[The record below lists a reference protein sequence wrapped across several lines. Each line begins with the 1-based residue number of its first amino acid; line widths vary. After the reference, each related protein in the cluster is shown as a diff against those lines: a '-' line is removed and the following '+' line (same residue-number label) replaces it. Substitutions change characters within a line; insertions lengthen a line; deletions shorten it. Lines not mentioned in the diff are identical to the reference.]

1 MRWTFWTGVS
11 LGLLALGTG
20 VLRAAET
27 PTVGVGAQGAWAR
40 PKDADHALGY
50 VGAHLRLRPLAWL
63 GLEGALDY
71 RKESYAGESVTV
83 RDVPVTASVLVFVIP
98 RGPFNPYLI
107 GGTGVHFTRTEA
119 GAVSTS
125 DTFMGYHVGAG
136 LQVVL
141 GGVAFFGEYRYTG
154 VKIQADVGP
163 NASRLSLDA
172 SGSNLR
178 AGLTFW
184 F

>member
-1 MRWTFWTGVS
+1 MRWTSWTGVG
-11 LGLLALGTG
+11 LGLLALGAQ
-20 VLRAAET
+20 VVWAAET
-27 PTVGVGAQGAWAR
+27 PTIGLGAQGAWTR

-71 RKESYAGESVTV
+71 RKESYADGSITV

-98 RGPFNPYLI
+98 RGPFNPYLM

-119 GAVSTS
+119 GTVSTS
-125 DTFMGYHVGAG
+125 DAFMGYHVGAG

-141 GGVAFFGEYRYTG
+141 GDVALFGEYRYMG
-154 VKIQADVGP
+154 VKIHAAVGP
-163 NASRLSLDA
+163 HASRLSLDA

-178 AGLTFW
+178 VGLTFW